1 MLKKTTF
8 IFTSLL
14 VIAFGWLKYDNIDVA
29 LKNYP
34 RLSDTTRIKSDL
46 ISITSTARSRNY
58 INLDAL
64 NKVAAY
70 IKTELQKEAPS
81 PRNRDASTVEEQKF
95 DVKGTEYKN
104 IIASFGP
111 KDAERIIIGA
121 HYDVCGN
128 QEGADDNASGVAGLL
143 ELARLLKDKPLKY
156 RFDLVAYTLEE
167 PPFFRTEYMGS
178 AVHAKYLKDNNIPVK
193 GMVCLEML
201 GYYDD
206 TEGSQKYP
214 LGFLKWFYGSKGDF
228 ITVVEKMNSG
238 SFAKEF
244 RKNMLKE
251 QTIRTKKFKAP
262 GALTGVDFS
271 DHLNY
276 WQYGYSAVMI
286 TNTAFYRNKNYH
298 KTGDTLEKL
307 NIGHIGLVIDGVFR
321 ALMALR

>member
-1 MLKKTTF
+1 MLKKTAF
-8 IFTSLL
+8 IVPCLL
-14 VIAFGWLKYDNIDVA
+14 VAALSWLKYDNLDVA

-34 RLSDTTRIKSDL
+34 RLSDTTRIKNDL
-46 ISITSTARSRNY
+46 VNITNTERSRNY
-58 INLDAL
+58 KNLDIL

-70 IKTELQKEAPS
+70 IKTELEKEVPS
-81 PRNRDASTVEEQKF
+81 VEEQKF

-121 HYDVCGN
+121 HYDICGN

-206 TEGSQKYP
+206 TEGSQQYP

-238 SFAKEF
+238 HFAKEF
-244 RKNMLKE
+244 RKNMLEE

-307 NIGHIGLVIDGVFR
+307 NIGHIGLVVDGVFR
-321 ALMALR
+321 ALMLL